1 MRMVGSMACAWKGFN
16 YNKGLWVLTITQ
28 GQVLAQLASC
38 NRQTDR
44 CADNQTDMQ
53 VQHIVSCSIERH

>member
-16 YNKGLWVLTITQ
+16 YNKGLWVLIITQ

-44 CADNQTDMQ
+44 QTD
-53 VQHIVSCSIERH
+53 VQTIRQTCRCNTL